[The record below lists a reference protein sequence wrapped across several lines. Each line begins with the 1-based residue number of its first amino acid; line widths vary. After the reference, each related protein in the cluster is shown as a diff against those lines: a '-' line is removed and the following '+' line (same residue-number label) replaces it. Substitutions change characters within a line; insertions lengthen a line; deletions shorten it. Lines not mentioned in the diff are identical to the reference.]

1 MVDVAAVS
9 LPWRSSFSGDVVARG
24 YGLRRHDPGAAT
36 PPSELGGIR
45 KSTVYRLLGYRIKDV
60 PRETPGKR
68 NVGRTKSS
76 WFSFLR
82 AIAISSRFPSTKSAA
97 AFSNPRLPSPLE
109 STSSAVLVAVVA
121 MPACL
126 AWAEP
131 PVRGRLGGGGGT
143 GGIAGRKN
151 RDTVE
156 TEFLF
161 TRAMREKRMRRR
173 MIKDEAGESLEMPM
187 EQTDV

>member
-9 LPWRSSFSGDVVARG
+9 LPRRSSFSGGVAARG

-36 PPSELGGIR
+36 PPPELGGIR

-82 AIAISSRFPSTKSAA
+82 AIAISSRFPSTKSVA

-131 PVRGRLGGGGGT
+131 PIRGRLGGGDGRNRRKEKPRHSRNRVSLHEGDEGKEDEET
-143 GGIAGRKN
+143 DDKRRGRGIAWNADG
-151 RDTVE
+151 
-156 TEFLF
+156 
-161 TRAMREKRMRRR
+161 
-173 MIKDEAGESLEMPM
+173 
-187 EQTDV
+187 TDV

>member
-1 MVDVAAVS
+1 M
-9 LPWRSSFSGDVVARG
+9 
-24 YGLRRHDPGAAT
+24 
-36 PPSELGGIR
+36 
-45 KSTVYRLLGYRIKDV
+45 
-60 PRETPGKR
+60 
-68 NVGRTKSS
+68 
-76 WFSFLR
+76 
-82 AIAISSRFPSTKSAA
+82 
-97 AFSNPRLPSPLE
+97 
-109 STSSAVLVAVVA
+109 AVVA